1 MGQTNEEL
9 TENLAE
15 WLCWEVARRDDVCIA
30 PRLYRKPV
38 VKVLLQKLVF
48 DPLLMLTDV
57 CSVHATRRRSSSART
72 ASPRCCSWRSATRSS
87 QSTHRRAS

>member
-30 PRLYRKPV
+30 RRLYRKPV

-48 DPLLMLTDV
+48 DPFLMLTDV
-57 CSVHATRRRSSSART
+57 CSVHATRRRSSSGGPATGRT
-72 ASPRCCSWRSATRSS
+72 RNGPRGSTGATGNRPCP
-87 QSTHRRAS
+87 R